1 MDDQTDEMIF
11 TQLERT
17 GFNANDFEVLESVT
31 NEITCLEDAERFE
44 KELLGK
50 YGFALERVLTDMEK
64 AVLDMVVDN
73 PSLPSNEIRKA
84 LEISIEDVNEIIQE
98 LQNIGALDVDFN
110 PTQDAIDTIQKP
122 DEEIFVAYKYIKRP
136 DALPLKG
143 NKSRRFCRQMLSFA
157 QMGRLYTLDQL
168 KLLRNDF
175 NQTGIDI
182 FTKRGGWYTLPNTS
196 LHRPYCRHIW
206 EQVVLR
212 KKL

>member
-11 TQLERT
+11 SQLERT

-44 KELLGK
+44 NELLSK
-50 YGFALERVLTDMEK
+50 HKFALERALTDMEK
-64 AVLDMVVDN
+64 SVLDMLIDN
-73 PSLPSNEIRKA
+73 PSLPNNEIRKA
-84 LEISIEDVNEIIQE
+84 LEISIEDVNDIVQE
-98 LQNIGALDVDFN
+98 LQNIGALDVNFK
-110 PTQDAIDTIQKP
+110 PTQNGIDSIQKP
-122 DEEIFVAYKYIKRP
+122 DEEIFVAYKYIERP
-136 DALPLKG
+136 DALPLLG
-143 NKSRRFCRQMLSFA
+143 GQSRRFCRQMVSFA

-182 FTKRGGWYTLPNTS
+182 FTKRGGWYTLPKTN